1 MRFFRGVFFFV
12 FVCPGWPGGV
22 SLKIDSDVRKDVD
35 MEIWLQSNKPWV
47 LGTLHIKI

>member
-1 MRFFRGVFFFV
+1 MRFFRGVFCFV
-12 FVCPGWPGGV
+12 FVCQGRPGEV

-47 LGTLHIKI
+47 LGTLHIKM